1 MRCNLFVLVDNLN
14 IKSVC
19 QIHSFVILTCF
30 QINTFQ
36 FYNYYLITTFFSL
49 KTMFLFLKFWEVFC
63 FWFLNPINSY
73 KSSVFIK
80 IKFVPERNRFACF
93 CITPVGTCS
102 SPCIKLYILCSCL
115 YFCTIHISFASLQ
128 YSPLQYIVG
137 TMIRFLVPFHV
148 HIFCLAF
155 SVCNHF

>member
-1 MRCNLFVLVDNLN
+1 M
-14 IKSVC
+14 
-19 QIHSFVILTCF
+19 HSFVILSCF
-30 QINTFQ
+30 SHKYFSI
-36 FYNYYLITTFFSL
+36 NYYLIITFFSFE
-49 KTMFLFLKFWEVFC
+49 TMFLFLKFWEKTCSC
-63 FWFLNPINSY
+63 FSFLDPINSY
-73 KSSVFIK
+73 KYSVFIK
-80 IKFVPERNRFACF
+80 MKFVQEIHKFSCL

-128 YSPLQYIVG
+128 YSALQYIFG

-155 SVCNHF
+155 FVCNHFEFLFQSF